1 MPMKYASKAFRRR
14 EREIQRR
21 NSKNLN
27 PLDSDEDDNGN
38 KLNDYEQKRLQNI
51 VDRKNKIDELKVNFI
66 FNTSRILQNIF
77 ANLLNCMVNILQ
89 DLNCYEM
96 FFLSSKIIEDLC
108 MLNVFIFRSNI

>member
-27 PLDSDEDDNGN
+27 QLDSDEDDNGN

-51 VDRKNKIDELKVNFI
+51 VDRKNKISELKVNFI
-66 FNTSRILQNIF
+66 FLKHCIKFKIENRRFIGRIFGFPFLSLPDSRI
-77 ANLLNCMVNILQ
+77 
-89 DLNCYEM
+89 
-96 FFLSSKIIEDLC
+96 
-108 MLNVFIFRSNI
+108 